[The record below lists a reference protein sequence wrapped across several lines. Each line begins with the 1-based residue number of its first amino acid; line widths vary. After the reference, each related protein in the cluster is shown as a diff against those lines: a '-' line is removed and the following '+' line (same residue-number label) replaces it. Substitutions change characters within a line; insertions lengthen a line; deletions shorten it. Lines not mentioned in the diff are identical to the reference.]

1 MAGCLSILPSLRRKT
16 QPREAPTPIP
26 HMQTCPPVTCCSFE
40 PLPAYSSHQKG
51 RLAEVPIGDE
61 KMEGVMADV
70 ASTIEKKIKSLDGE
84 LRDLSLKMWNLKE
97 IMWEER

>member
-1 MAGCLSILPSLRRKT
+1 
-16 QPREAPTPIP
+16 
-26 HMQTCPPVTCCSFE
+26 
-40 PLPAYSSHQKG
+40 
-51 RLAEVPIGDE
+51 LAEVPIGDE